1 MLVAAVGVFM
11 LVVVGMGVF
20 MRMRLPVGM
29 GMLVGVHG
37 FVVMHN
43 SVPFRRRPEKD
54 ACQSF
59 LSIAFIILGPARF
72 VKSMKSGK

>member
-43 SVPFRRRPEKD
+43 FVPFRRRPEKGR
-54 ACQSF
+54 
-59 LSIAFIILGPARF
+59 LSINFYRL
-72 VKSMKSGK
+72 SSLY